1 MKNKMGDEKL
11 DECMEERYELAK
23 TRIRE
28 IITENTVKEPF
39 GNFFRKMAKFL
50 SMAADVMD
58 EETTDLV
65 IEELKKRNYCFY
77 KDILPKN
84 YENSYGNP
92 AYAVKELGDYGK
104 AFSFLYAELMGTTAY
119 SHEKRLWDMTVS
131 MELFLELYSAFC
143 EEELPEVSTVEGILR
158 SYVNDYCQDM
168 MEKRIREGVDPELD
182 FAADIIMNS
191 DLSDLRYLYKYGEYV
206 SENEIG
212 VAEFL
217 NSLSQ
222 DEIDKMASTY
232 TEGYR
237 IGFITGRKDITKKK
251 TVNIRYSLGFERMV
265 KAAII
270 QFRKMGLD
278 PVIYRHATHA
288 VNKRGS
294 VRVGYTGGVANPQYD
309 YDHRQD
315 SALFLDGDFVQR
327 KLRAM
332 QTSYEKY
339 KDLANVHGGPA
350 CIDTFGEAPFS
361 PVSKPEAYTLNETQ
375 QKLQTELDNESG
387 QIVNRY
393 IKGDE
398 RSFTI
403 IAYPVPEIG
412 GNYEEIFREIVKI
425 NTLDYHLYQEIQ
437 QTIIN
442 TLDTCEWVEVKGSGD
457 NDTDLL
463 IHLHE
468 LSDPKKQTNFENCV
482 ADVNIPVGEVFTSP
496 QLAGT
501 GGILH
506 VKKVYLN
513 GLQFRDLKL
522 VFDCGQVID
531 YTCSNFKTEEE
542 NRKYIEDNIL
552 HHHPKI
558 PMGEFAIGTNT
569 TAYVAAMKYGIAD
582 KLPILIAEKM
592 GPHFAVG
599 DTCYSHAEEV
609 KVYNPD
615 GKEIV
620 ARDNEVAA
628 LRSVNPSKAYFNCH
642 TDITIP
648 YDELAELTA
657 VKKDGGRIPIIANG
671 RFVLHGTEELNE
683 PLRELN

>member
-1 MKNKMGDEKL
+1 MGDEKL
-11 DECMEERYELAK
+11 DECMKERYELAE

-39 GNFFRKMAKFL
+39 GTFFRKMAEFL
-50 SMAADVMD
+50 SMAAEVMD
-58 EETTDLV
+58 EDDAEFS
-65 IEELKKRNYCFY
+65 IKELKERNYRFY
-77 KDILPKN
+77 KDILPEN

-92 AYAVKELGDYGK
+92 AYAVKKLGDCGK
-104 AFSFLYAELMGTTAY
+104 AFSFLYAELMGVTAY

-143 EEELPEVSTVEGILR
+143 EEELPEASTVEGILR

-168 MEKRIREGVDPELD
+168 MEQRIREGVDPKLD

-278 PVIYRHATHA
+278 PVIYRHAVHA

-361 PVSKPEAYTLNETQ
+361 PVSKHEAYTLNETQ
-375 QKLQTELDNESG
+375 QKRRQNWIMSQDRL
-387 QIVNRY
+387 
-393 IKGDE
+393 
-398 RSFTI
+398 
-403 IAYPVPEIG
+403 
-412 GNYEEIFREIVKI
+412 
-425 NTLDYHLYQEIQ
+425 
-437 QTIIN
+437 
-442 TLDTCEWVEVKGSGD
+442 
-457 NDTDLL
+457 
-463 IHLHE
+463 
-468 LSDPKKQTNFENCV
+468 
-482 ADVNIPVGEVFTSP
+482 
-496 QLAGT
+496 
-501 GGILH
+501 
-506 VKKVYLN
+506 
-513 GLQFRDLKL
+513 
-522 VFDCGQVID
+522 
-531 YTCSNFKTEEE
+531 
-542 NRKYIEDNIL
+542 
-552 HHHPKI
+552 
-558 PMGEFAIGTNT
+558 
-569 TAYVAAMKYGIAD
+569 
-582 KLPILIAEKM
+582 
-592 GPHFAVG
+592 
-599 DTCYSHAEEV
+599 
-609 KVYNPD
+609 
-615 GKEIV
+615 
-620 ARDNEVAA
+620 
-628 LRSVNPSKAYFNCH
+628 
-642 TDITIP
+642 
-648 YDELAELTA
+648 
-657 VKKDGGRIPIIANG
+657 
-671 RFVLHGTEELNE
+671 
-683 PLRELN
+683 